1 MDPGRGDH
9 CIDRSVYLS
18 IEARFIEVRE
28 GDPMIQ
34 LSYLDYSAVEGKSFL
49 HHLSP
54 KLKIIGM
61 IFVLLGLVTLGNIL
75 GLLLLYGVL
84 LALFFISRI
93 PTKIFSLTFYPL
105 IFTILFIFISGFQ
118 IHFILLVFLKV
129 LCGST
134 GVVLLLATTPYP
146 SIFSVLGRVLPSSFV
161 TALFLT
167 YRSIFIL
174 LNILEETQHAL
185 YLRGGFQ
192 WRHPWRSLI
201 NISNAFGHLIIKGID
216 GSEKMYESMVL
227 RGFKNK
233 IYYRG
238 E

>member
-1 MDPGRGDH
+1 
-9 CIDRSVYLS
+9 
-18 IEARFIEVRE
+18 
-28 GDPMIQ
+28 MIQ

-49 HHLSP
+49 HRLSP

-61 IFVLLGLVTLGNIL
+61 TFVLLGLVTLGNIL

-93 PTKIFSLTFYPL
+93 PTKIFSLTLYPL

-174 LNILEETQHAL
+174 LNILEETRHAL
-185 YLRGGFQ
+185 YFRG
-192 WRHPWRSLI
+192 
-201 NISNAFGHLIIKGID
+201 
-216 GSEKMYESMVL
+216 
-227 RGFKNK
+227 
-233 IYYRG
+233 
-238 E
+238 

>member
-49 HHLSP
+49 HRLSP

-93 PTKIFSLTFYPL
+93 PTKIFSLTLYPL

>member
-18 IEARFIEVRE
+18 IEARFIEVKE

-34 LSYLDYSAVEGKSFL
+34 LSYLDYIAVERKSFL
-49 HHLSP
+49 HRLSP

-93 PTKIFSLTFYPL
+93 PIKIFSLTFYPL

>member
-1 MDPGRGDH
+1 
-9 CIDRSVYLS
+9 
-18 IEARFIEVRE
+18 
-28 GDPMIQ
+28 MIQ
-34 LSYLDYSAVEGKSFL
+34 LSYLDYIAAEKKSVL
-49 HHLSP
+49 HRLSP
-54 KLKIIGM
+54 TLKIIGM
-61 IFVLLGLVTLGNIL
+61 VLVLLGLITLRSL
-75 GLLLLYGVL
+75 PGLLFLYGIL
-84 LALFFISRI
+84 LALFFLSRI
-93 PTKIFSLTFYPL
+93 PIKIFSLTLYPL
-105 IFTILFIFISGFQ
+105 IFAFLFIFLSGFQ
-118 IHFILLVFLKV
+118 IHFILMVFLKV

-146 SIFSVLGRVLPSSFV
+146 SIFSVLGRVLPSTFV

-174 LNILEETQHAL
+174 LHIFEETQHAL

-192 WRHPWRSLI
+192 WRRPWRSLI

-216 GSEKMYESMVL
+216 ASEKMYESMVL

>member
-1 MDPGRGDH
+1 
-9 CIDRSVYLS
+9 
-18 IEARFIEVRE
+18 
-28 GDPMIQ
+28 MIQ
-34 LSYLDYSAVEGKSFL
+34 LSYLDYLAVEGKSWL
-49 HHLSP
+49 HRLSP

-61 IFVLLGLVTLGNIL
+61 AFVLLGIVTLRNL
-75 GLLLLYGVL
+75 PGLLLLYAIL
-84 LALFFISRI
+84 LALFFISRV
-93 PTKIFSLTFYPL
+93 PLRIFPLTLYPL
-105 IFTILFIFISGFQ
+105 IFATLFIFISGFQ
-118 IHFILLVFLKV
+118 IHFILLIFLKV

-134 GVVLLLATTPYP
+134 GVILLLATTPYP
-146 SIFSVLGRVLPSSFV
+146 SIFRILGKVLPSLFV

-174 LNILEETQHAL
+174 LEVFEETQHAL

-192 WRHPWRSLI
+192 WIHPWRSLI

-216 GSEKMYESMVL
+216 ASEKMYEAMLL

-233 IYYRG
+233 IHYRG

>member
-1 MDPGRGDH
+1 
-9 CIDRSVYLS
+9 
-18 IEARFIEVRE
+18 
-28 GDPMIQ
+28 MIQ
-34 LSYLDYSAVEGKSFL
+34 LSYLDYIAVEKKSFL
-49 HHLSP
+49 HRLSP
-54 KLKIIGM
+54 TLKIIG
-61 IFVLLGLVTLGNIL
+61 IVLVLLGLVMLRNL
-75 GLLLLYGVL
+75 PGLLLLYGIL
-84 LALFFISRI
+84 LALFFLSRI
-93 PTKIFSLTFYPL
+93 PVKIFPLTLYPL
-105 IFTILFIFISGFQ
+105 IFAFLFIFISGFQ
-118 IHFILLVFLKV
+118 IHFIIMVFLKV

-146 SIFSVLGRVLPSSFV
+146 SIFSVLGRVLPSTFV

-174 LNILEETQHAL
+174 LNIFEETQQAL

-192 WRHPWRSLI
+192 WRHPWRSLS

-216 GSEKMYESMVL
+216 ASEKMYESMML

>member
-1 MDPGRGDH
+1 
-9 CIDRSVYLS
+9 
-18 IEARFIEVRE
+18 
-28 GDPMIQ
+28 MIQ
-34 LSYLDYSAVEGKSFL
+34 LSYLDYIAVEGKSFL

-54 KLKIIGM
+54 PPKVIGM
-61 IFVLLGLVTLGNIL
+61 VLVLLGIIMLRNLP
-75 GLLLLYGVL
+75 GLFSLYGIL
-84 LALFFISRI
+84 LVLFFLSRT
-93 PTKIFSLTFYPL
+93 PVKIFPLTFTPL
-105 IFTILFIFISGFQ
+105 IFAVLFIFISGFQ
-118 IHFILLVFLKV
+118 LHFILLIFLKV

-146 SIFSVLGRVLPSSFV
+146 SVFSMLGRVLPSSFV

-174 LNILEETQHAL
+174 LNIFEETQQAL

-201 NISNAFGHLIIKGID
+201 NISNAFGHLIITGID
-216 GSEKMYESMVL
+216 ASEKMYESMIF
-227 RGFKNK
+227 RGFKNR

-238 E
+238 KGNGMVK

>member
-1 MDPGRGDH
+1 
-9 CIDRSVYLS
+9 
-18 IEARFIEVRE
+18 
-28 GDPMIQ
+28 MIQ
-34 LSYLDYSAVEGKSFL
+34 LSYLDYIAVERKSVL
-49 HHLSP
+49 HRLSP
-54 KLKIIGM
+54 TLKIIGM
-61 IFVLLGLVTLGNIL
+61 GLVLLGIVTLRVL
-75 GLLLLYGVL
+75 PGLLLLYGIL
-84 LALFFISRI
+84 LLLFFLSRI
-93 PTKIFSLTFYPL
+93 PIKIFSLTLYPL
-105 IFTILFIFISGFQ
+105 LFALLFIFISGFQ
-118 IHFILLVFLKV
+118 IHFILMVFLKV

-192 WRHPWRSLI
+192 WKHPWRSLI

-216 GSEKMYESMVL
+216 ASEKMYESMML

>member
-1 MDPGRGDH
+1 
-9 CIDRSVYLS
+9 
-18 IEARFIEVRE
+18 
-28 GDPMIQ
+28 MIQ
-34 LSYLDYSAVEGKSFL
+34 LSYLDYIAVERKSFL
-49 HHLSP
+49 HRFSP

-61 IFVLLGLVTLGNIL
+61 VFVLLGLVALRNL
-75 GLLLLYGVL
+75 PGLLLLYGIL
-84 LALFFISRI
+84 LALFFLSRTPI
-93 PTKIFSLTFYPL
+93 RLFSLTLYPL
-105 IFTILFIFISGFQ
+105 IFAILFIFVSGFQ
-118 IHFILLVFLKV
+118 IRFILLIFAKV

-146 SIFSVLGRVLPSSFV
+146 SIFSVLGRVLPSPFV

-174 LNILEETQHAL
+174 LNILEETQQAL

-192 WRHPWRSLI
+192 WRHPRRSLI

-216 GSEKMYESMVL
+216 ASEKMYESMVL

-233 IYYRG
+233 IHYKG